1 MKYLKNYIE
10 FETYNTHV
18 IPDPQSINFN
28 LDYVGT
34 DYYQIDPEK
43 DETEPPNATGREDR
57 ETKNKLK
64 KATYKISVT

>member
-10 FETYNTHV
+10 FEYNTHV

-43 DETEPPNATGREDR
+43 DETEPPNTTGRDDR

-64 KATYKISVT
+64 KAIYKISVT